1 MSALGFLGGLAG
13 AYTAIDRGMQV
24 AKEREQADEDRAFV
38 KSQRGLQQQQ
48 QQRQLDEQKRADKLR
63 EDLVAIPSVERV
75 DVDLNK
81 ASPETSQIT
90 IDNEGGPSATQVP
103 AIKTIERPRGRD
115 AQLRDAAGAYRRSG
129 DLGRAF
135 ELEGAADKEMF
146 NRSARQFA
154 QLKAGSANMS
164 AAEIARQAKSIFDN
178 DPFPMQVAAIREGAD
193 GSVAVDIRNRDT
205 GAMQTW
211 NAKNKNE
218 LLSGIESY
226 YSHDSYQA
234 LQRARS
240 EAAAKAEEAR
250 LAELYKPYTLRPG
263 ERREV
268 VDPSTGKVMLLDR
281 GEIPPN
287 SELVTDANGN
297 LVLRRTDGSSSS
309 RSANKA
315 EAPPDRAADA
325 FDTVLKNS
333 PLKDALPEQISR
345 GRALARQFALQGNV
359 DPAVAADAAVLAVS
373 KQGAVRPTFDDK
385 TGRIVD
391 AIEYKGGNFIVEDRG
406 GIAAPRGVAPEVMK
420 SIAAEYVARLPAD
433 GRSLFVAAAFNPQA
447 RAALDERVRQST
459 IAAMR
464 EALGREPTPEQIAT
478 QVPRALARTGAAL
491 DLIGNHLDRGAI
503 SSGVSGSGFTL
514 GRDGKVVPASQPSA
528 QSAARPGAAQPGAAA
543 APAQSAIPAVGG
555 LGPRVDPLERNRALQ
570 EAARARLEAER
581 ADAARVASEKARQ
594 LLQSGDIKALMDF
607 QNSSSF
613 AALDRATK
621 AEIYKKVN
629 SIR

>member
-13 AYTAIDRGMQV
+13 AYTAIDRGMQI
-24 AKEREQADEDRAFV
+24 AKERDQADEDREFL
-38 KSQRGLQQQQ
+38 KSQRGLMQQQ
-48 QQRQLDEQKRADKLR
+48 QQRQLEDQKRADKLR
-63 EDLVAIPSVERV
+63 EDLAAIPVVERV

-81 ASPETSQIT
+81 TNPETSQIT

-135 ELEGAADKEMF
+135 ELEGAAEKEMF
-146 NRSARQFA
+146 SRAARQFA

-205 GAMQTW
+205 GATQTW
-211 NAKNKNE
+211 NAKNKND
-218 LLSGIESY
+218 LLSGIEAY
-226 YSHDSYQA
+226 YSPDSYQA

-240 EAAAKAEEAR
+240 EAAAKAEEVR
-250 LAELYKPYTLRPG
+250 LTELYKPYTLKPG

-268 VDPSTGKVMLLDR
+268 VDPSTGKVVLLGR

-309 RSANKA
+309 RSAGKA
-315 EAPPDRAADA
+315 ETPPDRAAEA
-325 FDTVLKNS
+325 FYTVLKNS

-345 GRALARQFALQGNV
+345 GQALARQFALQGNV

-385 TGRIVD
+385 TGKIVD

-406 GIAAPRGVAPEVMK
+406 GVAAPRGVAPEVMK
-420 SIAAEYVARLPAD
+420 SIAGEYVARLPAD
-433 GRSLFVAAAFNPQA
+433 GRSLFVAAAFSPQA
-447 RAALDERVRQST
+447 RAALDERVKQST

-464 EALGREPTPEQIAT
+464 EASGREPTPEQIAT

-491 DLIGNHLDRGAI
+491 DLISNHLDRGAI
-503 SSGVSGSGFTL
+503 KAAISGSGFAL
-514 GRDGKVVPASQPSA
+514 GRDGKVAPEPAP
-528 QSAARPGAAQPGAAA
+528 AARPAASRPGS
-543 APAQSAIPAVGG
+543 APAGQSAIPAVGG
-555 LGPRVDPLERNRALQ
+555 LGGGMTLQ
-570 EAARARLEAER
+570 ERRAAVQDARARAEAER
-581 ADAARVASEKARQ
+581 ARADAEAARNAPAEARR
-594 LLQSGDIKALMDF
+594 LLQSGDI
-607 QNSSSF
+607 
-613 AALDRATK
+613 AALARFQQSPGFKVLDQATK
-621 AEIYKKVN
+621 LEIYKKVN
-629 SIR
+629 GIR